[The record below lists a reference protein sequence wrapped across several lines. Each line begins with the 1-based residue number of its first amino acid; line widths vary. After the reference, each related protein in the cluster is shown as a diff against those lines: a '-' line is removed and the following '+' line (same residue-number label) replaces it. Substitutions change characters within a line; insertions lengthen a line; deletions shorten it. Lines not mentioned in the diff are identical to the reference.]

1 MFAFGMFDSFL
12 LSACC
17 IPHTY
22 THSCQMLFLACKLSS
37 CRSVFVALVQLDV
50 ADNSCSTHTTTTQ
63 LQLVSQGKDAVIGS
77 CPVALVV
84 LAQRGKKRS
93 GQFNSALVTFA
104 QRGKKR
110 SGQFNSALVTFAQR
124 GKRLPK
130 QTLQKI
136 WLRTKNITSAT
147 IVTVNL
153 DLFRAVMAVQKLANG
168 WRARRKKDGK
178 TLNGP
183 LRATEVAAN
192 EDGRQMEEAAAVSS
206 ERLQEVFDRLLGSL
220 SAPDATAGPSVT
232 QHGSNWRARVKVGRA
247 TVNGPTRQTKAAA
260 EEDAR
265 LLQQAQEMS
274 TTEVEKVAQRL
285 QKDAAGVCAAASVT
299 KHGSGWRARV
309 RKPETTGPTRSSQ
322 AVADADARQ
331 LQAALEISTEE
342 LQTVAQRLQREAVE
356 VVARS
361 SREARFD
368 EVILTEMRD
377 ALGLQRQ
384 QKRARLRAKN
394 VADDFDSELASKSVQ
409 LLVSAFQDVE
419 ALAPRSEGA
428 WMVELGFHSRLDY
441 GSRPAWTS
449 GLERGTAHAGLKNL
463 GNSCW
468 LNAVLQCFR
477 WTRSLYN
484 AFTARLMECE
494 ESILGSLVQDVL
506 QKLASDDWDYV
517 APFALLNQL
526 YATYQGRFR
535 PGESADAAEACR
547 LLLDRS
553 VYGSD
558 IVHLLPTSIAL
569 ARRGVTLTELTR
581 EHFATCRPSSDVVI
595 LEVAPVDG
603 GRMNWSQLLVTP
615 PAGEAP
621 KTKRYGSFFC

>member
-1 MFAFGMFDSFL
+1 
-12 LSACC
+12 
-17 IPHTY
+17 
-22 THSCQMLFLACKLSS
+22 MLFLACKLSS
-37 CRSVFVALVQLDV
+37 CRSVLLALAQRDV
-50 ADNSCSTHTTTTQ
+50 ADNSSSTHTTTTQ

-77 CPVALVV
+77 SLVALVV

-93 GQFNSALVTFA
+93 VQCNSFCFGDLRPTWKEAA
-104 QRGKKR
+104 EADIAED
-110 SGQFNSALVTFAQR
+110 SAT
-124 GKRLPK
+124 
-130 QTLQKI
+130 T
-136 WLRTKNITSAT
+136 TNTTSPT

-153 DLFRAVMAVQKLANG
+153 DLFRAAMAVQKLANG

-192 EDGRQMEEAAAVSS
+192 EDAPQMEEAAAVSS

-220 SAPDATAGPSVT
+220 SAPDTTAGPSVT

-247 TVNGPTRQTKAAA
+247 TVNGPTRQAKAAA

-265 LLQQAQEMS
+265 LLQQAQQTS
-274 TTEVEKVAQRL
+274 TTEVQKVAQRL
-285 QKDAAGVCAAASVT
+285 HEDAAGVRAAASVT

-309 RKPETTGPTRSSQ
+309 RNHETSAPTRSSK
-322 AVADADARQ
+322 AVAEADARQ

-342 LQTVAQRLQREAVE
+342 LQMVAQRLQQEAADA
-356 VVARS
+356 VARS
-361 SREARFD
+361 SREAQFD
-368 EVILTEMRD
+368 DVILTEMRD

-394 VADDFDSELASKSVQ
+394 VADDFDPELASKSVQ

-428 WMVELGFHSRLDY
+428 WMVELGFHTRLDY

-468 LNAVLQCFR
+468 LNAVLHNVFGGPV
-477 WTRSLYN
+477 SLYN

-494 ESILGSLVQDVL
+494 ESILGLVGPRCLSRNL
-506 QKLASDDWDYV
+506 Q
-517 APFALLNQL
+517 
-526 YATYQGRFR
+526 ATTGIT
-535 PGESADAAEACR
+535 
-547 LLLDRS
+547 LH
-553 VYGSD
+553 
-558 IVHLLPTSIAL
+558 HLL
-569 ARRGVTLTELTR
+569 
-581 EHFATCRPSSDVVI
+581 
-595 LEVAPVDG
+595 
-603 GRMNWSQLLVTP
+603 
-615 PAGEAP
+615 
-621 KTKRYGSFFC
+621 Y

>member
-1 MFAFGMFDSFL
+1 
-12 LSACC
+12 
-17 IPHTY
+17 
-22 THSCQMLFLACKLSS
+22 MLFLACKLSS
-37 CRSVFVALVQLDV
+37 CRSCRSVLVALAQLEV
-50 ADNSCSTHTTTTQ
+50 ADNSSSTHTTTTQ

-77 CPVALVV
+77 SLVALVV

-93 GQFNSALVTFA
+93 VQCNSFCFGDLSPPWKEAAEADIAEDSVTT
-104 QRGKKR
+104 
-110 SGQFNSALVTFAQR
+110 VTTTI
-124 GKRLPK
+124 P
-130 QTLQKI
+130 
-136 WLRTKNITSAT
+136 TSH
-147 IVTVNL
+147 L
-153 DLFRAVMAVQKLANG
+153 HLFREAMAVEKRANG

-178 TLNGP
+178 TFNGP

-192 EDGRQMEEAAAVSS
+192 EDARQMEEAAAVSS
-206 ERLQEVFDRLLGSL
+206 ERLQEVLDILSGSL
-220 SAPDATAGPSVT
+220 SAPDVTAGPSVT
-232 QHGSNWRARVKVGRA
+232 QTGSNWRARVKTSGA
-247 TVNGPTRQTKAAA
+247 TVNGPTRQAKAAA

-265 LLQQAQEMS
+265 LLQQAQQTS
-274 TTEVEKVAQRL
+274 TTEVQKVAQRL
-285 QKDAAGVCAAASVT
+285 HEDAAGVRAAASVT

-309 RKPETTGPTRSSQ
+309 RNHETSAPTRSSK
-322 AVADADARQ
+322 AVAEADARQ

-342 LQTVAQRLQREAVE
+342 LQMVAQRLQQEAADA
-356 VVARS
+356 VARS
-361 SREARFD
+361 SREAQFD
-368 EVILTEMRD
+368 DVILTEMRD

-394 VADDFDSELASKSVQ
+394 VADDFDPELASKSVQ

-428 WMVELGFHSRLDY
+428 WMVELGFHTRLDY

-477 WTRSLYN
+477 WTRSLHN

-535 PGESADAAEACR
+535 PGESANAAEACR
-547 LLLDRS
+547 VLLDRC

-558 IVHLLPTSIAL
+558 IVHVLPTSIAL

-595 LEVAPVDG
+595 LEVPPVDG

-621 KTKRYGSFFC
+621 ATKRCGSFLC

>member
-1 MFAFGMFDSFL
+1 M
-12 LSACC
+12 
-17 IPHTY
+17 
-22 THSCQMLFLACKLSS
+22 
-37 CRSVFVALVQLDV
+37 
-50 ADNSCSTHTTTTQ
+50 
-63 LQLVSQGKDAVIGS
+63 
-77 CPVALVV
+77 
-84 LAQRGKKRS
+84 
-93 GQFNSALVTFA
+93 
-104 QRGKKR
+104 
-110 SGQFNSALVTFAQR
+110 
-124 GKRLPK
+124 
-130 QTLQKI
+130 
-136 WLRTKNITSAT
+136 
-147 IVTVNL
+147 
-153 DLFRAVMAVQKLANG
+153 
-168 WRARRKKDGK
+168 
-178 TLNGP
+178 
-183 LRATEVAAN
+183 
-192 EDGRQMEEAAAVSS
+192 
-206 ERLQEVFDRLLGSL
+206 
-220 SAPDATAGPSVT
+220 
-232 QHGSNWRARVKVGRA
+232 
-247 TVNGPTRQTKAAA
+247 
-260 EEDAR
+260 
-265 LLQQAQEMS
+265 
-274 TTEVEKVAQRL
+274 
-285 QKDAAGVCAAASVT
+285 
-299 KHGSGWRARV
+299 
-309 RKPETTGPTRSSQ
+309 
-322 AVADADARQ
+322 RQ

-342 LQTVAQRLQREAVE
+342 LQMVAQRLQQEAADA
-356 VVARS
+356 VARS
-361 SREARFD
+361 SREAQFD
-368 EVILTEMRD
+368 DVILTEMRD

-394 VADDFDSELASKSVQ
+394 VADDFDPELASKSVQ

-428 WMVELGFHSRLDY
+428 WMVELGFHTRLDY

-477 WTRSLYN
+477 WTRSLHN

-547 LLLDRS
+547 LLLDRC

-558 IVHLLPTSIAL
+558 IVHVLPTSIAL

-581 EHFATCRPSSDVVI
+581 EPFATCRPSSDVVI
-595 LEVAPVDG
+595 LEVPPVDG

-621 KTKRYGSFFC
+621 ATKRCGSFLC

>member
-1 MFAFGMFDSFL
+1 
-12 LSACC
+12 
-17 IPHTY
+17 
-22 THSCQMLFLACKLSS
+22 
-37 CRSVFVALVQLDV
+37 
-50 ADNSCSTHTTTTQ
+50 
-63 LQLVSQGKDAVIGS
+63 
-77 CPVALVV
+77 
-84 LAQRGKKRS
+84 
-93 GQFNSALVTFA
+93 
-104 QRGKKR
+104 
-110 SGQFNSALVTFAQR
+110 
-124 GKRLPK
+124 
-130 QTLQKI
+130 
-136 WLRTKNITSAT
+136 
-147 IVTVNL
+147 
-153 DLFRAVMAVQKLANG
+153 MAVQKLANG

-178 TLNGP
+178 TFNGP

-192 EDGRQMEEAAAVSS
+192 EDERQMEEAAAVSSERLQEVLGRLVGSLSAPAVQKLATGWRARRKKDGKTFNGPLRATEVAANEDARQMEEAAAVSS
-206 ERLQEVFDRLLGSL
+206 ERLQEVFDRLSDSL
-220 SAPDATAGPSVT
+220 SVPAVTSVPVVT
-232 QHGSNWRARVKVGRA
+232 QNGSNWRARVKVGRA
-247 TVNGPTRQTKAAA
+247 TVNGPTRQAKAAA

-265 LLQQAQEMS
+265 LLQQAQQIS
-274 TTEVEKVAQRL
+274 NAEVHKVAERL
-285 QKDAAGVCAAASVT
+285 QKDAADVRGVVT
-299 KHGSGWRARV
+299 VAKHGVGWRARV
-309 RKPETTGPTRSSQ
+309 KGAQAANGPTRSSK
-322 AVADADARQ
+322 AAADVDASQ
-331 LQAALEISTEE
+331 LQAALQISAKE
-342 LQTVAQRLQREAVE
+342 LQSVAQRLQQEAADA
-356 VVARS
+356 VARS
-361 SREARFD
+361 SREAHFD
-368 EVILTEMRD
+368 EAVLAEMRD
-377 ALGLQRQ
+377 ALGWQRP

-394 VADDFDSELASKSVQ
+394 VADDFDPELASKSVQ

-428 WMVELGFHSRLDY
+428 WMVELGFHTRLDY

-547 LLLDRS
+547 LLLDRC

-581 EHFATCRPSSDVVI
+581 EHCATCRPSSDVVI

-603 GRMNWSQLLVTP
+603 GRMNWSQLLVAP
-615 PAGEAP
+615 PSGEAP
-621 KTKRYGSFFC
+621 ATKRCRSLLC